1 MRGEKTKGTNHIDT
15 VIAENQQTW
24 DAVADL
30 FVDAA
35 ALPVWGPFSV
45 GDDLN
50 LLPEIKDKTFL
61 EIACGSGR
69 SIKYLVDNGVKKV
82 YGLDLSQV
90 QIDEATNYNKKAIEN
105 GIVELVQSPMEAK
118 LQIEPVDVVFSVYGL
133 GWTPEPEKTLSNIYS
148 YLKPDGLFVWSW
160 DHSIFSDI
168 LYKDGNFSAVYSYH
182 EENPI
187 TIQGWKKRNGVN
199 AHLTYRKVSTW
210 FKLLTDAG
218 FEVVGYYEPAPKTIE
233 RGSEDPEKYYSIQ
246 KAKLIPATFIFV
258 CKKK

>member
-1 MRGEKTKGTNHIDT
+1 MRGEKIAGINQSDT
-15 VIAENQQTW
+15 IILENQQTW
-24 DAVADL
+24 DKVADL
-30 FVDAA
+30 FIEAA
-35 ALPVWGPFSV
+35 ALPVWGPFGA

-50 LLPEIKDKTFL
+50 LLPEIKNKTFL

-69 SIKYLVDNGVKKV
+69 SIKYLVDNGAKKV

-90 QIDEATNYNKKAIEN
+90 QINEATNYNKEAVDR
-105 GIVELVQSPMEAK
+105 GVVDLVQSPMETK
-118 LQIEPVDVVFSVYGL
+118 LEIEPVDMVFSVYGL
-133 GWTPEPEKTLSNIYS
+133 GWTSEPEKTLGNIHS

-168 LYKDGNFSAVYSYH
+168 LYKDGNFSAIYSYH

-187 TIQGWKKRNGVN
+187 TLKGWKKREGVN
-199 AHLTYRKVSTW
+199 AHLTYSKVSTW
-210 FKLLTDAG
+210 FQLLISAG